1 MKFISKVPFITQQIK
16 MEIAHTVNMKIGKPT
31 NTYFK
36 YMFDIHS
43 HRSFARNKNR
53 NDSFFS
59 TENVVFISLFALNL
73 KEVFSL
79 VS

>member
-16 MEIAHTVNMKIGKPT
+16 MEITHTVDMKIGKPT

-36 YMFDIHS
+36 YIFDIHS
-43 HRSFARNKNR
+43 QRSFARNKKP
-53 NDSFFS
+53 NDSLFS
-59 TENVVFISLFALNL
+59 TENVEFINLFALNL